1 MILLTLRIKC
11 KVKGWYYEK
20 VNKKNFR
27 TIKKQTNTQKKTKI
41 IFLRSYMKQHRKL
54 IYILNT
60 KTSAIKILLMIKL

>member
-27 TIKKQTNTQKKTKI
+27 TIKKQ
-41 IFLRSYMKQHRKL
+41 KL
-54 IYILNT
+54 FFQEVI
-60 KTSAIKILLMIKL
+60 